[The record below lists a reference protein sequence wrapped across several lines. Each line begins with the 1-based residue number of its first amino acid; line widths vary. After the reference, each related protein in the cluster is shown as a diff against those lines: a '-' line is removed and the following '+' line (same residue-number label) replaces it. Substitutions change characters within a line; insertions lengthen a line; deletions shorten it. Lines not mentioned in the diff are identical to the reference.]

1 MSPVPAPA
9 KSGKEKTRDLKV
21 RLHDASAREQLMM
34 IGSKLSNAHFPEFPE
49 MIHLFPDVD
58 VDLKSCRGGLVK
70 FLFSKPLHWFL
81 IVLLCV
87 DVLLVVTG
95 LQLKI
100 EVASLEGSAIAS
112 CLGLTIPKGDTE
124 YVEVQHTFLT
134 IEEATECIEGKPE
147 HKTAHTMEDID
158 HIFTIVS
165 LSILVI
171 FLVENIL
178 FMFAFHLSYFKII
191 YFPFDLFVVLVSMA
205 TEILAL
211 VHHDKDGPDVNT
223 TTSLGTA
230 SSLYRDGGSP
240 VAALLIIGRFWR
252 FARIGHAV
260 YLLQAAE
267 EKEEE
272 LQELHVELKARQ
284 ELAEKKEEE
293 QEEPDPS
300 V

>member
-1 MSPVPAPA
+1 MSTVPVPA
-9 KSGKEKTRDLKV
+9 KSKKEKTRDLKV

-49 MIHLFPDVD
+49 MVHLFPDVD
-58 VDLKSCRGGLVK
+58 VDLKSCRGALVK

-81 IVLLCV
+81 IVLLCL
-87 DVLLVVTG
+87 DVLLVITG

-100 EVASLEGSAIAS
+100 EVASLEGTAIAS
-112 CLGLTIPKGDTE
+112 CLGLAIPSGDAE

-134 IEEATECIEGKPE
+134 IEEAKVCVEEKPE
-147 HKTAHTMEDID
+147 HKTAVTLEEID
-158 HIFTIVS
+158 HIFTIAS
-165 LSILVI
+165 ISILVI
-171 FLVENIL
+171 FLVENIM

-205 TEILAL
+205 SEILAI
-211 VHHDKDGPDVNT
+211 VHHSKDEPDVNT

-230 SSLYRDGGSP
+230 SSLYREGGSP
-240 VAALLIIGRFWR
+240 VAALLIMGRFWR

-272 LQELHVELKARQ
+272 LEELHDELQAKQ
-284 ELAEKKEEE
+284 ELAEKAQ
-293 QEEPDPS
+293 QEEPDPA